1 MSRRRDRAPA
11 GAQAREPRNLLRE
24 VLARP
29 GRLPELLAG
38 FALRH
43 NGPRAARSVAR
54 LREEMPEADASA
66 LGAAVIARGTRAT
79 VAEGAFV
86 GGPFLVFIP
95 VAFCAAL
102 LRQART
108 VMELAAVTGLDPTAP
123 ERSAELLVLQ
133 GVYPDTQSAAR
144 ALAEDPEAGS
154 TQSAGPAPR
163 SRWTVLVGVTLRM
176 ARLLGLLTTG
186 EESRGSR
193 LRAWAVRIGQWA
205 LLLAVLAV
213 GMVVPLVWM
222 PYMAVSY
229 RKATRRL
236 LARAADSYLLHV
248 PPPERRRGAAGLDPG
263 ALAAVV
269 RVLSSVLV
277 PAGVVLLVL
286 LADLRT
292 AGGRW
297 PALLVGLAAASAAVG
312 AWWHLRRRRRA
323 GREDAAA
330 AGR

>member
-1 MSRRRDRAPA
+1 MSRRRDRAAA
-11 GAQAREPRNLLRE
+11 GAPAQEPRNLLQA
-24 VLARP
+24 VLAQP

-54 LREEMPEADASA
+54 LRAEMPDADASA
-66 LGAAVIARGTRAT
+66 LGTAVIARGTRAT

-108 VMELAAVTGLDPTAP
+108 VMELAAVTGLDPTSP
-123 ERSAELLVLQ
+123 ERAAELLVLQ
-133 GVYPDTQSAAR
+133 GVYPDTESAAR
-144 ALAEDPEAGS
+144 ALAADPGAGA
-154 TQSAGPAPR
+154 QPAGPPPR

-176 ARLLGLLTTG
+176 ARLLGLLTTA

-193 LRAWAVRIGQWA
+193 LRAWLVRIGQWA
-205 LLLAVLAV
+205 LLTAVLAV

-236 LARAADSYLLHV
+236 LARAADSYLLTV
-248 PPPERRRGAAGLDPG
+248 PPPERRRTASGLDPG
-263 ALAAVV
+263 ALAGVV

-277 PAGVVLLVL
+277 PVGVVLLVI

-292 AGGRW
+292 AGSRW
-297 PALLVGLAAASAAVG
+297 PALVIGLAAASAAVG
-312 AWWHLRRRRRA
+312 AWWHLRRRRGG
-323 GREDAAA
+323 GREGTAA

>member
-1 MSRRRDRAPA
+1 MSRRRGRAAA
-11 GAQAREPRNLLRE
+11 GEPRNLLQA

-43 NGPRAARSVAR
+43 NGPRAARTVAR
-54 LREEMPEADASA
+54 LRAEMPDADASA

-123 ERSAELLVLQ
+123 ERAAELLVLQ
-133 GVYPDTQSAAR
+133 GVYPDTESAAR
-144 ALAEDPEAGS
+144 ALTADPGGAG
-154 TQSAGPAPR
+154 TQSAGPVPR
-163 SRWTVLVGVTLRM
+163 SRWAVLVGVTLRM
-176 ARLLGLLTTG
+176 ARLLGLLTTA

-193 LRAWAVRIGQWA
+193 LRAWLVRIGQWA
-205 LLLAVLAV
+205 LLVAVLAV

-248 PPPERRRGAAGLDPG
+248 PPPERRRTASRLDPG
-263 ALAAVV
+263 ALAGVV

-277 PAGVVLLVL
+277 PVGVVLLVVF
-286 LADLRT
+286 ADVRT

-312 AWWHLRRRRRA
+312 AWWHLRRRRGA
-323 GREDAAA
+323 GRDGTAA